1 MKKKMRG
8 IVALGAALT
17 IGLGSSAV
25 MAQKATDAKK
35 EVKRTKAE
43 QVDIDSHDTLGH
55 STGGRVA
62 GCGRHIRSQAGIEHD
77 VRAGKTRGGPIMD
90 EAIED

>member
-1 MKKKMRG
+1 MKKKEIGGMKKKMRG

-43 QVDIDSHDTLGH
+43 QVDIDTLVTVVDSVAAGQAAT
-55 STGGRVA
+55 TGSGQLIGV
-62 GCGRHIRSQAGIEHD
+62 
-77 VRAGKTRGGPIMD
+77 
-90 EAIED
+90 